1 MAYRFPTGD
10 HLRLRLSS
18 TTAPG
23 ARAFTLVEL
32 LIVVALGV
40 LVTTTAGTVAISS
53 ARSERSQFR
62 AQQRHNDWSRLSS
75 FLANEVGEGGRVRTN
90 TPPADLASN
99 GCSLPAGGSLLFSV
113 DIPIATDTGTP
124 VRRSVH
130 YYTTGSD
137 ESTILFRCGP
147 PINANGR
154 LNAVTTSFTPAR
166 LLSGIPLSAVTDSNQ
181 VSVTIC
187 NYTSPACA
195 EIASGTGA
203 GNIGPFSVRTRSFLA
218 S

>member
-1 MAYRFPTGD
+1 MRPVPCKRLTRT
-10 HLRLRLSS
+10 RLRDAS
-18 TTAPG
+18 G
-23 ARAFTLVEL
+23 FTLAEL
-32 LIVVALGV
+32 LIVVALGL

-62 AQQRHNDWSRLSS
+62 SQQRHNDWTRFTY

-90 TPPADLASN
+90 ASPAELASN
-99 GCSLPAGGSLLFSV
+99 GCSLPGDGSILFTV

-130 YYTTGSD
+130 YYTSGTG
-137 ESTILFRCGP
+137 ENTILFRCGP
-147 PINANGR
+147 EITREGR
-154 LNAVTTSFTPAR
+154 LATGSTSFMPAR
-166 LLSGIPLSAVTDSNQ
+166 LLSGIPLSAATDSNQ

-187 NYTSPACA
+187 NYTSPTCN
-195 EIASGTGA
+195 ENASGAGA
-203 GNIGPFSVRTRSFLA
+203 GNIGPFSVRTRSFLG

>member
-1 MAYRFPTGD
+1 
-10 HLRLRLSS
+10 
-18 TTAPG
+18 
-23 ARAFTLVEL
+23 LVEL
-32 LIVVALGV
+32 LIVVSLGL

-62 AQQRHNDWSRLSS
+62 AQQRHNDWTRLTY

-90 TPPADLASN
+90 TPSADLASN
-99 GCSLPAGGSLLFSV
+99 SCSLPSGGRLLFTV

-137 ESTILFRCGP
+137 DNTILFRCGP
-147 PINANGR
+147 PIRDDGR
-154 LNAVTTSFTPAR
+154 LNDTATTFTPAR
-166 LLSGIPLSAVTDSNQ
+166 LLSGIPLSAATDSNQ

-187 NYTSPACA
+187 NYTSPTCN
-195 EIASGTGA
+195 ENASGTGA
-203 GNIGPFSVRTRSFLA
+203 GNIGPFSVRTRSFLG